1 MNSLLG
7 TLARTVVLDDDA
19 YREWRKRPHLFLRGI
34 LLILVVTLIAGLIT
48 LGVNLVD
55 RTKPVDAAE
64 IEKTFRESM
73 RIQRQWNPS
82 WQSIDPEARQMMDEM
97 MDEMTELMVP
107 MVIDLAST
115 KTPLPRGFVGL
126 FQSVGSWVSRA
137 LSALGGWLFYGAL
150 VLIAVNL
157 LGGSAKL
164 PDFLGMVALYSI
176 PGLLALFTPIPCL
189 GAFLAL
195 IGAVWSIVVYVK
207 AVSVVS
213 GLDGAKSLVAVVAPF
228 FVLAFLA
235 ILLSMAAVVWLVIIL

>member
-7 TLARTVVLDDDA
+7 TLARTVILDDAA
-19 YREWRKRPHLFLRGI
+19 YREWRERPNLFLRGI

-64 IEKTFRESM
+64 IEETVRESM
-73 RIQRQWNPS
+73 RMQLQWNPG
-82 WQSIDPEARQMMDEM
+82 WQSMDPEARQMMEK
-97 MDEMTELMVP
+97 MTDLMIPMAVELANV
-107 MVIDLAST
+107 D
-115 KTPLPRGFVGL
+115 TPLPRGFVGL

-213 GLDGAKSLVAVVAPF
+213 GLDGTKSLVAVVVPF

-235 ILLSMAAVVWLVIIL
+235 ILLSMAAFVWLVIIL